1 MPIVCP
7 VKNERNLLPHFLR
20 HHRELGF
27 ERFIFID
34 NNSDDGT
41 TDYLLGQS
49 DCVVYHT
56 TESFRLT
63 RGGVNWISDLLNI
76 HVRGDWGVYLDCD
89 ELLVYQDMET
99 TSFST
104 YLRTYVTDG
113 VDSFYALIIDLYP
126 DGPWTGI
133 SARASSSLLADM
145 NCFDKDYVIRGQP
158 HRPWV
163 TLHPDAIEVL
173 GGPRCRLFSILDR
186 DLRRGWI
193 HYGFAGQVDRFV
205 DRVPLSLMP
214 MLAAIWPRTHQA
226 FFKTPVN
233 LITENFQYGY
243 THESTN
249 HQKAA
254 AMLGILHFKFCDD
267 LNARFDPVFS
277 YHNFLQHGLERFQLA
292 RALRRW
298 GRDTLTYSGT
308 RHYKSSHDL
317 SRYGLIG
324 ERPATAWTRDAR
336 FFRTG
341 QDVDA
346 D

>member
-1 MPIVCP
+1 MPLKLISRPYRHTVGAMPIVCP

-163 TLHPDAIEVL
+163 TLHPDAI
-173 GGPRCRLFSILDR
+173 DR
-186 DLRRGWI
+186 
-193 HYGFAGQVDRFV
+193 
-205 DRVPLSLMP
+205 
-214 MLAAIWPRTHQA
+214 
-226 FFKTPVN
+226 
-233 LITENFQYGY
+233 
-243 THESTN
+243 
-249 HQKAA
+249 
-254 AMLGILHFKFCDD
+254 
-267 LNARFDPVFS
+267 
-277 YHNFLQHGLERFQLA
+277 GLERPQGEAQRGRDLDGNTGVAGARDQVQRRQRDRPQSQMQREVDFQL
-292 RALRRW
+292 RAA
-298 GRDTLTYSGT
+298 GDVN
-308 RHYKSSHDL
+308 
-317 SRYGLIG
+317 
-324 ERPATAWTRDAR
+324 
-336 FFRTG
+336 TG
-341 QDVDA
+341 VRGPGG
-346 D
+346 